1 MVHKNQPDAERAHT
15 NSTESQSG
23 ELDELPIPARW
34 RRMRNIA
41 HVVVPLAVLALVID
55 ELARVD
61 WRQAFAELGLAF
73 PVPIVCASALAIVCV
88 TSMGL
93 YDVLAYDVGSTLG
106 APARW
111 RLGAAICAWTNFL
124 AVGPLAGPALRLHF
138 YRRAGLDVRGVLRGL
153 AGVYAGMFSGLV
165 AWIVAVFAPLSG
177 GAGAT
182 WARALSTLIVAPVVS
197 LAIGTALGRFRSEYA
212 RGDRRTFA
220 YLGWV
225 GAAEWAFVVSVF
237 TLVGRAIGVFESFEE
252 MARTFFIGHV
262 VGTLSLLPGGLGS
275 ADTVWLKL
283 QVADGR
289 SASTAA
295 AHVVLFR
302 LVYTILPWALS
313 CPLAIKLWRDGA
325 RETAR

>member
-1 MVHKNQPDAERAHT
+1 MVHKNQPDADAARAVRAEP
-15 NSTESQSG
+15 SAG
-23 ELDELPIPARW
+23 ELDALPIPRRW
-34 RRMRNIA
+34 RRLRTIA
-41 HVVVPLAVLALVID
+41 HIVIPLCVLALVID

-61 WRQAFAELGLAF
+61 WRKAFAELGLAL
-73 PVPIVCASALAIVCV
+73 PVPIACAAAITMACV

-93 YDVLAYDVGSTLG
+93 YDVFAYDVGTALDVRK
-106 APARW
+106 RW

-138 YRRAGLDVRGVLRGL
+138 YRRAGLDVGGVLRGL

-165 AWIVAVFAPLSG
+165 AWIVAMFAPLSG
-177 GAGAT
+177 PIGES
-182 WARALSTLIVAPVVS
+182 WVRALFAALAAPIVSV
-197 LAIGTALGRFRSEYA
+197 AIGVALGRFRSEYA
-212 RGDRRTFA
+212 RGDWRAFA

-225 GAAEWAFVVSVF
+225 GAAEWGLVVSVF
-237 TLVGRAIGVFESFEE
+237 ALVGRAIGIVESFEE

-262 VGTLSLLPGGLGS
+262 VGTVSLLPGGLGS

-283 QVADGR
+283 HVADGR

-295 AHVVLFR
+295 AHVLLFR

-313 CPLAIKLWRDGA
+313 CPLAFKLWRDSA
-325 RETAR
+325 RGNPR